1 MSWHECVRATRQW
14 CVINCHSQCLPF
26 LEPYL
31 ASYLDDLF
39 LIITFYLF
47 DQKYLLS
54 PKLSEFPILSPPS
67 TPLEVLHHNRQGT
80 TAVLNLQDILTMPH
94 PF

>member
-1 MSWHECVRATRQW
+1 MSWHEQVRATNKW

-26 LEPYL
+26 LDPYL

-67 TPLEVLHHNRQGT
+67 TPWGFYT
-80 TAVLNLQDILTMPH
+80 TIIKAPLLFSTCRT
-94 PF
+94 F

>member
-1 MSWHECVRATRQW
+1 MSWHEQVRATNKW

-26 LEPYL
+26 LDPYL
-31 ASYLDDLF
+31 ASYLHYLF

-54 PKLSEFPILSPPS
+54 PKLSTFSHFV
-67 TPLEVLHHNRQGT
+67 TPQYPVRVLHHNRQGT
-80 TAVLNLQDILTMPH
+80 TAVLNLQDILTMLH